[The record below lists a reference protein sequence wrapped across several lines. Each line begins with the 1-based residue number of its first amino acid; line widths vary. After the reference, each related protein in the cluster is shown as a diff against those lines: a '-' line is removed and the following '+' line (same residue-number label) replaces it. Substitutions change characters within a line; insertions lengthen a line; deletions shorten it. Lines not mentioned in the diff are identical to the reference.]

1 MALFETGAV
10 FGFKPIDLQ
19 KKEHKTPAFK
29 ELQPWSKV
37 PVWADRDGFR
47 LHESR
52 AIMKHVAVGSAL
64 YPLNDPRFA
73 ATIEMW
79 ISIEYS
85 YFQAAWG
92 PIFQERILK
101 KRANAKHVANET
113 LCNEKTLEL
122 EKVLDQ
128 MEAQLRRTG
137 EYIAGDSFSIADI
150 TFLPYFS
157 LFEQAGLNETL
168 PARPY
173 LQAWVSRCLCRAAW
187 QKVKENKVL
196 DRVEK

>member
-37 PVWADRDGFR
+37 PVWADRGGFMI
-47 LHESR
+47 HESR

-85 YFQAAWG
+85 YFQDAWN
-92 PIFQERILK
+92 PIFEERILK
-101 KRANAKHVANET
+101 KLFNPQHVASET
-113 LCNEKTLEL
+113 LCKDKTLEL
-122 EKVLDQ
+122 ENVLDQ

-137 EYIAGDSFSIADI
+137 GYIAGDSFSIADI
-150 TFLPYFS
+150 TFLPHFS
-157 LFEQAGLNETL
+157 
-168 PARPY
+168 
-173 LQAWVSRCLCRAAW
+173 
-187 QKVKENKVL
+187 
-196 DRVEK
+196 